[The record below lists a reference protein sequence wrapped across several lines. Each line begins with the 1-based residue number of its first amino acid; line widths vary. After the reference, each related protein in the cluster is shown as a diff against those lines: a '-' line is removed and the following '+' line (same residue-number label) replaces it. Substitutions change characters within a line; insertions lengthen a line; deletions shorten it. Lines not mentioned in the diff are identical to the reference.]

1 MLASAWRSL
10 AFLWDNHRFNA
21 SALSLLTMF
30 FNSVVNNYLDYY
42 SCISFC
48 LYVVISILRWDKSNY
63 SSSPM

>member
-10 AFLWDNHRFNA
+10 AFLWDNYRFNA

-48 LYVVISILRWDKSNY
+48 LYVVMSI
-63 SSSPM
+63 